1 MTATEFFK
9 LPTNRATVN
18 KLRKSEVFYSN
29 PAFYS
34 EFIKGI
40 NSYLSL
46 PKSVKKVTSKVTIES
61 IYDSLV
67 ELKEAGYRKE
77 LKLEFTK

>member
-1 MTATEFFK
+1 MTTTEFFN

-18 KLRKSEVFYSN
+18 KLRNSEVFYSN

-46 PKSVKKVTSKVTIES
+46 PKSIKKITSKVTIES
-61 IYDSLV
+61 IYTSLV
-67 ELKEAGYRKE
+67 ELKKAGYRKE
-77 LKLEFTK
+77 LKLEYAK